1 MIRQKHWKLI
11 VRTSRWFSKI
21 HVVSYVK
28 LEVRYSL
35 ESGPSLPP
43 LPPIQFITLAAL
55 LRTSDSA
62 VPASEAK
69 VPAYSAMLFL
79 LYERAVSNV

>member
-1 MIRQKHWKLI
+1 M
-11 VRTSRWFSKI
+11 
-21 HVVSYVK
+21 
-28 LEVRYSL
+28 
-35 ESGPSLPP
+35 PP